1 MKTKIKLCG
10 FKNIEDINYA
20 SSLDIDY
27 LGMIFVKNLPRTI
40 NKDVARAA
48 TKICK
53 DNNIKTVGVFLD
65 QDATEISEILKSVDL
80 DVIQLHGNENISDF
94 YILNKPLI
102 KRMSIS
108 EYMRNGPIHNSHHGC
123 MYLIDSTNEQM
134 HGGTGQS
141 FDWNLLDGHISP
153 EILFIAGGL
162 KPDNILDLLT
172 LYTPHC
178 VDVSSGIEYKV
189 GHKDH
194 ALMSEFVN
202 KVRTYNEE

>member
-1 MKTKIKLCG
+1 
-10 FKNIEDINYA
+10 
-20 SSLDIDY
+20 
-27 LGMIFVKNLPRTI
+27 
-40 NKDVARAA
+40 
-48 TKICK
+48 
-53 DNNIKTVGVFLD
+53 
-65 QDATEISEILKSVDL
+65 
-80 DVIQLHGNENISDF
+80 
-94 YILNKPLI
+94 
-102 KRMSIS
+102 MSIS

-141 FDWNLLDGHISP
+141 FDWNLLDGDISP
-153 EILFIAGGL
+153 ETLFIAGGL

-189 GHKDH
+189 GHKDR